1 VCVGAATS
9 LDRVSEQTTLSVL
22 RRVFTDAGRA
32 LLLHVAN
39 SVHLSTCHHT
49 GAALLLSVHPS
60 VTSLSH
66 LLVMC
71 SRRSRSTSVFHRLS
85 YYRHL
90 HDCFIRQ
97 STTSEVTVGLCNDP
111 RPVTHNPRPITRY
124 LARYREHVLPMYVFT
139 ANTLA

>member
-1 VCVGAATS
+1 MLAA
-9 LDRVSEQTTLSVL
+9 LCCYTLLTL
-22 RRVFTDAGRA
+22 RTP
-32 LLLHVAN
+32 
-39 SVHLSTCHHT
+39 VHMSPYRT

-66 LLVMC
+66 LFVMC
-71 SRRSRSTSVFHRLS
+71 SRRGRSTSVFHRLS

-90 HDCFIRQ
+90 HDGLTRQ

-124 LARYREHVLPMYVFT
+124 LARYRQHLLPTYVFT
-139 ANTLA
+139 ANTLASSVHARNKHNYNNTMVILVNHKP